1 MNDGMNI
8 KIIFSYDGR
17 QYFGI
22 QKQKDKKT
30 VQGEIEKALST
41 LFKTKTEIT
50 IAGRTDK
57 GVSALKM
64 CANFKTN
71 YNIEPKKICYALNV
85 LLPNDIRVLESE
97 KVDNNFHAR
106 FDAKQKTYC
115 YSVFE
120 NKFEIPIY
128 PFETLVKSKLN
139 FVNMKKAIKKL
150 KGKHDFSSFVTN
162 NKQYESCERTITKAY
177 IQRKKI
183 EGIIHYY
190 FYFTGDG
197 FMFNQVRTMV
207 GTLILVGQNELKP
220 KDIKKILMSKN
231 RALAGKV
238 MPSEGLV
245 LLNVEY

>member
-1 MNDGMNI
+1 MNDEMNI
-8 KIIFSYDGR
+8 KITFSYDGR
-17 QYFGI
+17 QYYGL
-22 QKQKDKKT
+22 QKQKDKRT

-41 LFKTKTEIT
+41 LFKTKTEIN
-50 IAGRTDK
+50 IAGRTDR

-64 CANFKTN
+64 CANFKTS

-97 KVDNNFHAR
+97 KVDKNFHAR

-120 NKFEIPIY
+120 NKFEIPTY

-139 FVNMKKAIKKL
+139 FVKMKKAIKKL
-150 KGKHDFSSFVTN
+150 KGRHDFSCFVTN
-162 NKQYESCERTITKAY
+162 NKQYESCERKITKAN

-183 EGIIHYY
+183 EGTIHYY

-207 GTLILVGQNELKP
+207 GTLILVGQNKLKP
-220 KDIKKILMSKN
+220 KDVKKILISKN
-231 RALAGKV
+231 RSLAGKV
-238 MPSEGLV
+238 MPSEGLM
-245 LLNVEY
+245 LLNVDY